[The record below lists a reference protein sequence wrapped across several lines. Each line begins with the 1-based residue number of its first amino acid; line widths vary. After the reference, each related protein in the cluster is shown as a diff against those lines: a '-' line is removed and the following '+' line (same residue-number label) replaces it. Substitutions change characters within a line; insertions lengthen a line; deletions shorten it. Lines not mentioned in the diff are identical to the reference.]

1 MKKLLFLSIL
11 FLLFVG
17 CDKNE
22 DINIIIDEK
31 EVYLY
36 AIDYDDEKIKKIS
49 VNYEIKDYND
59 IFNIYTIYQNR
70 LPIGYY
76 VNANS
81 NVTLLK
87 SYVNDN
93 NVYYVVD
100 KYIYLTEDINLFVN
114 ILSLSNKLLGYNK
127 TFIICNN
134 KTFGI

>member
-114 ILSLSNKLLGYNK
+114 ILSLSNKLLGYDK